1 MIGRLMHAQAAFR
14 RKEKCGCY
22 RGVEMKLNWT
32 TFGQPQQPVG
42 GRTRNGIHLMLF
54 EKQTYNTERRVLK
67 RRTMLREP
75 RQDNMPARCCCS
87 RCSSA
92 VCLSS
97 MMMINIFLYINMSI
111 AWACWFLLLI
121 EPGGDDIALIIIYFD
136 GSPEIRRNRVRA
148 NKSRRLFGQLTRGT
162 PQPNN

>member
-1 MIGRLMHAQAAFR
+1 MQVSGREHDGDAFGESELCVCFCFMEEVEKKMIGRLMHAQAAFR

-92 VCLSS
+92 VCLSVC
-97 MMMINIFLYINMSI
+97 L
-111 AWACWFLLLI
+111 
-121 EPGGDDIALIIIYFD
+121 
-136 GSPEIRRNRVRA
+136 R
-148 NKSRRLFGQLTRGT
+148 
-162 PQPNN
+162 